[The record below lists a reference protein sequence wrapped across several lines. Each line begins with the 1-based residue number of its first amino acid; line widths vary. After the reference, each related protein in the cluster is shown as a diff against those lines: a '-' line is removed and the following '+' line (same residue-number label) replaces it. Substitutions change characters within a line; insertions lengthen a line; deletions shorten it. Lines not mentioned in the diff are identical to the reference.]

1 MFFLVFLLIIFVFLK
16 LSIHSALKR
25 AVSLLNIVVCII
37 KLFGPY
43 TAMSACV
50 ILKAPPP
57 PPKILLRA
65 GEQGGGKAAMLC
77 VHR

>member
-1 MFFLVFLLIIFVFLK
+1 MFFLVFLLIILVFLK

-43 TAMSACV
+43 TACV

-57 PPKILLRA
+57 PPKILFRA
-65 GEQGGGKAAMLC
+65 GEQGGGKATMFC
-77 VHR
+77 VHS